1 MRCHP
6 QIPFYFSKLAQMRKS
21 EIKEAFLIKKEYWNV
36 IQRWKVE
43 QKADL
48 LECIFTYQTTGDYHT
63 ESERVD
69 DMMITLIEFRNKNNE
84 RYDEICE
91 QNKQIALERRAKKK
105 EKVRKDTNVY
115 ERIRTD
121 TNCTDIDKD
130 IDRDRDIDKEED
142 KESNKKEKI
151 NKKKFLEFVLLTEE
165 EHSKL
170 IEKFWQKHTDELIDK
185 LNNYIWSTWKRYK
198 SHYYTILNRSKNEPA
213 TTTQSQAEL
222 MKERE
227 RQRIREEAQAILSPK
242 QNENGKSIQTEWYNR
257 RTNFKSS

>member
-1 MRCHP
+1 
-6 QIPFYFSKLAQMRKS
+6 
-21 EIKEAFLIKKEYWNV
+21 
-36 IQRWKVE
+36 
-43 QKADL
+43 
-48 LECIFTYQTTGDYHT
+48 
-63 ESERVD
+63 
-69 DMMITLIEFRNKNNE
+69 MITLIEFWNKNNE

-91 QNKQIALERRAKKK
+91 QNRLIALQREAKKR
-105 EKVRKDTNVY
+105 EKNTKQHDRAQSYTNS
-115 ERIRTD
+115 
-121 TNCTDIDKD
+121 TDIDKD
-130 IDRDRDIDKEED
+130 IDRDIDKEED

>member
-1 MRCHP
+1 
-6 QIPFYFSKLAQMRKS
+6 MRKS

-91 QNKQIALERRAKKK
+91 QNRLIALQREAKKR
-105 EKVRKDTNVY
+105 EKNTKQHDRAQSYTNSTDKDK
-115 ERIRTD
+115 
-121 TNCTDIDKD
+121 DKD
-130 IDRDRDIDKEED
+130 IDIDKEED

-198 SHYYTILNRSKNEPA
+198 SHYYTILSRSKNEPA

>member
-6 QIPFYFSKLAQMRKS
+6 QIPFYFSELAQMRKS

-91 QNKQIALERRAKKK
+91 QNRLIALQREAKKR
-105 EKVRKDTNVY
+105 EKNTRQHDRAQSYTNS
-115 ERIRTD
+115 
-121 TNCTDIDKD
+121 TDIDKD
-130 IDRDRDIDKEED
+130 IDRDIDKEED

-170 IEKFWQKHTDELIDK
+170 IEKF
-185 LNNYIWSTWKRYK
+185 
-198 SHYYTILNRSKNEPA
+198 
-213 TTTQSQAEL
+213 
-222 MKERE
+222 
-227 RQRIREEAQAILSPK
+227 
-242 QNENGKSIQTEWYNR
+242 
-257 RTNFKSS
+257 

>member
-1 MRCHP
+1 MRCHT
-6 QIPFYFSKLAQMRKS
+6 QIPFYFSELAQMRKS

-69 DMMITLIEFRNKNNE
+69 DMMITLIEFWNKNNE

-91 QNKQIALERRAKKK
+91 QNKQIALERWAKKK
-105 EKVRKDTNVY
+105 KNIRNDTNVY
-115 ERIRTD
+115 ERIQSD

-130 IDRDRDIDKEED
+130 IDRDIDREED

-198 SHYYTILNRSKNEPA
+198 SHYYTILNRSKNEA
-213 TTTQSQAEL
+213 GTTTHSQAEL

-227 RQRIREEAQAILSPK
+227 RQRRLEEAQEVLNRSK
-242 QNENGKSIQTEWYNR
+242 NTNGSIQTQTTNR
-257 RTNFKSS
+257 RTNIVGC

>member
-6 QIPFYFSKLAQMRKS
+6 QIPFYFNELAQMRKS

-130 IDRDRDIDKEED
+130 IDRDIDKEED
-142 KESNKKEKI
+142 KDSNKKEKI

-170 IEKFWQKHTDELIDK
+170 IEKF
-185 LNNYIWSTWKRYK
+185 
-198 SHYYTILNRSKNEPA
+198 
-213 TTTQSQAEL
+213 
-222 MKERE
+222 
-227 RQRIREEAQAILSPK
+227 
-242 QNENGKSIQTEWYNR
+242 
-257 RTNFKSS
+257 

>member
-1 MRCHP
+1 MRCHT
-6 QIPFYFSKLAQMRKS
+6 QIPFYFSELAQMRKS

-69 DMMITLIEFRNKNNE
+69 DMMITLIEFWNKNNE

-91 QNKQIALERRAKKK
+91 QNRLIALQREAKKR
-105 EKVRKDTNVY
+105 EKNTKQHDRAQSYTNS
-115 ERIRTD
+115 
-121 TNCTDIDKD
+121 TDIDKD
-130 IDRDRDIDKEED
+130 IDRDIDKEED

>member
-1 MRCHP
+1 
-6 QIPFYFSKLAQMRKS
+6 MRKS

-91 QNKQIALERRAKKK
+91 QNRLIALQREAKKR
-105 EKVRKDTNVY
+105 EKNTKQHDRAQSYTNS
-115 ERIRTD
+115 
-121 TNCTDIDKD
+121 TDIDKD
-130 IDRDRDIDKEED
+130 IDRDIDKEED

-242 QNENGKSIQTEWYNR
+242 QNTNGKSIQTESYNR
-257 RTNFKSS
+257 RSNFESS